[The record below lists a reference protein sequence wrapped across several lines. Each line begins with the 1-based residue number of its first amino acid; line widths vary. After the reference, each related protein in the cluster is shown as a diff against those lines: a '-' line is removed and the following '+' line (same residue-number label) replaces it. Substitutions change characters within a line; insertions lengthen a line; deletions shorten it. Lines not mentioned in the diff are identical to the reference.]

1 MRPILEQFNL
11 FKTEKELEDEKFD
24 NLYKMN
30 NKWIKQLDEK
40 EKQIENLK
48 EKLEFYENNQD
59 NEK

>member
-1 MRPILEQFNL
+1 
-11 FKTEKELEDEKFD
+11 
-24 NLYKMN
+24 MN